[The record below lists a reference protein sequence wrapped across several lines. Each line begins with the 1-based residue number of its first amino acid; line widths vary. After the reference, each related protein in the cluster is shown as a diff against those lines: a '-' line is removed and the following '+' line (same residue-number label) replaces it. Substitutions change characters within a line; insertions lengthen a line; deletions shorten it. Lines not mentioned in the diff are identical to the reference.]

1 MVSSGQPYQAPLP
14 DNARRAP
21 LYAGCHAAALHFQQ
35 LVDREMSNGTD
46 SPPLPRASQVGSIA
60 PMNNPVTL
68 NNPVTFVSTC
78 PACGHSACRT
88 TRRALVKLLETNH
101 TIDAYCITCDVLWP
115 VSSPER
121 VVIARA
127 IAADHGDASPAAGNA
142 YGLHRPPA
150 GS

>member
-1 MVSSGQPYQAPLP
+1 
-14 DNARRAP
+14 
-21 LYAGCHAAALHFQQ
+21 
-35 LVDREMSNGTD
+35 
-46 SPPLPRASQVGSIA
+46 
-60 PMNNPVTL
+60 
-68 NNPVTFVSTC
+68 
-78 PACGHSACRT
+78 
-88 TRRALVKLLETNH
+88 
-101 TIDAYCITCDVLWP
+101 VLWP